1 MNRISKDLKKDADRL
16 LPDEQLKEKI
26 KGQLFPAPQ
35 PKRAKSKRGL
45 AFAMSAVA
53 CVLVLALA
61 LTVVFTWPSTEEK
74 GPITAENNSDT
85 LFLIDIN
92 PSFEVLADENGVVK
106 SVTGLNSDARIVLL
120 GKNYI
125 GGSVYDVCSDII
137 TTSVKL
143 GYVNA
148 NNSQVNILA
157 YNENSAVSGQYLS
170 ELAASVSSVVTG
182 SGGTIVTEDG
192 EEAKQQL
199 INNIIAAYGQT
210 DGLDEKTVLE
220 LHRLLNQYDITKEQE
235 LDALEEMWEEE
246 LEKQGFD
253 DDVMEDV
260 IDNWKEQTLKP
271 LGEELEEHL
280 ESYVEVYEY
289 KLILDGLSAK
299 EAKSLAEE
307 EEYRLKEIG
316 RQNRRDLK
324 DILDAWMYEESD
336 KIIEDRLRS
345 DGKTDQEIDAFKQ
358 TVKAYTDKEGC
369 EILAELIEDY
379 YESLADPEE
388 DEDYWEEF
396 LEELYDD

>member
-1 MNRISKDLKKDADRL
+1 MAVNER
-16 LPDEQLKEKI
+16 
-26 KGQLFPAPQ
+26 
-35 PKRAKSKRGL
+35 KRKYYGRKQIRHSVPYRHKS
-45 AFAMSAVA
+45 
-53 CVLVLALA
+53 
-61 LTVVFTWPSTEEK
+61 VF
-74 GPITAENNSDT
+74 
-85 LFLIDIN
+85 
-92 PSFEVLADENGVVK
+92 NGSVK

-148 NNSQVNILA
+148 NNSQVNIIA
-157 YNENSAVSGQYLS
+157 YNEDSAISGQYLS
-170 ELAASVSSVVTG
+170 ELAANVSSVVTE

-199 INNIIAAYGQT
+199 IDDIIAAYGQT

-220 LHRLLNQYDITKEQE
+220 LHRLLKQYDITKEQE

-260 IDNWKEQTLKP
+260 IDKWKEQTLKP

-280 ESYVEVYEY
+280 ESYIEVYEY
-289 KLILDGLSAK
+289 KLVLDGMSKK
-299 EAKSLAEE
+299 EAENLAEQ

-324 DILDAWMYEESD
+324 NILDAWMYEESD
-336 KIIEDRLRS
+336 KIIANRLHAE
-345 DGKTDQEIDAFKQ
+345 GKTEQEINAFRQ
-358 TVKAYTDKEGC
+358 TVKNYTDKEGC
-369 EILAELIEDY
+369 EILADLIEDY